1 MALLRA
7 LVRRISLVGF
17 LQKGEKVMEF
27 IKKNL
32 LAIIVAGAGVLALI
46 LGIILPA
53 ATLTLGNETGT
64 INFLGL
70 VFGGATLTVS
80 SGGASMSMEFGNG
93 GISIFGL
100 ISFIA
105 LVAGIALTIASMF
118 VKDKKF
124 DFIGAILVAV
134 AGILMFLLLVVGTEI
149 TAGGLSVSFAEAY
162 EEYSLGIGTILYGVI
177 AILGGGFGILNKFK
191 KIV

>member
-1 MALLRA
+1 
-7 LVRRISLVGF
+7 
-17 LQKGEKVMEF
+17 MEF

-32 LAIIVAGAGVLALI
+32 LAIIVAGAGVIALI
-46 LGIILPA
+46 YGLFLPGA
-53 ATLTLGNETGT
+53 QLTIGNQTGT

-70 VFGGATLTVS
+70 VFGGPKITIS
-80 SGGASMSMEFGNG
+80 SGDASITSDFGNG

-105 LVAGIALTIASMF
+105 LIAGIALTIASIF

-124 DFIGAILVAV
+124 DFIGAILIAV
-134 AGILMFLLLVVGTEI
+134 AGVLIFLLLTVGTEL
-149 TAGGLSVSFAEAY
+149 TSGPVSVTFAEVY
-162 EEYSLGIGTILYGVI
+162 DKYSLGIGAILYGVF

-191 KIV
+191 KIIK